1 MNALKTTESS
11 LATQT
16 TDLKALYSDY
26 LRFLGASKKSDR
38 TIDTYRKAMKSF
50 FVFLGSREIAL
61 PTEGDVIDYLNLLGE
76 QGKSSSTIGLYL
88 STIKTF
94 FRFLAKRRLYD
105 NIAEYVETPETDRE
119 GHSKGYLSEE
129 QETALL
135 SVALDSPRDYALLFL
150 MLTTG
155 LRTTEVVNAN
165 IEDLQETLGEVRLY
179 VLGKGRKSKKDFVKI
194 PPETLRLIRNYI
206 GERTEGP
213 LFLSESNRNTT
224 DRLTTRSVSRIVKN
238 ALKRAGIDS
247 PSITAH
253 SLRHTVAVQNLL
265 QGGTLE
271 ETRGLLRHRDIRT
284 TEIYSH
290 EVERLRNNSEARL
303 SSRLQAKLA
312 ERTSLK
318 VA

>member
-1 MNALKTTESS
+1 MNALRNTESP
-11 LATQT
+11 LTLQA
-16 TDLKALYSDY
+16 TDLKSVYSDY
-26 LRFLGASKKSDR
+26 LVFLGASKKSDR

-50 FVFLGSREIAL
+50 FVFLSSRDVTL
-61 PTEGDVIDYLNLLGE
+61 PTEGDVLEYMTLLNE
-76 QGKSSSTIGLYL
+76 QKKTASTMSLYL

-94 FRFLAKRRLYD
+94 FRFLSKRRLYE
-105 NIAEYVETPETDRE
+105 NIAEDIETPETDRD
-119 GHSKGYLSEE
+119 GLSKGYLSED
-129 QETALL
+129 QETSLL
-135 SVALDSPRDYALLFL
+135 SVAMDSPRDYSLLFL

-165 IEDLQETLGEVRLY
+165 IEDLQETNGEFRLY
-179 VLGKGRKSKKDFVKI
+179 VLGKGRKSKKDYVKVSD
-194 PPETLRLIRNYI
+194 ETLRLLRGYI

-224 DRLTTRSVSRIVKN
+224 NRLTTRSVSRIVKT
-238 ALKRAGIDS
+238 ALKKAGIDS

-284 TEIYSH
+284 TERYSH
-290 EVERLRNNSEARL
+290 EVERIRNRSEARL
-303 SSRLQAKLA
+303 SERLQAKMA
-312 ERTSLK
+312 EKTPLK